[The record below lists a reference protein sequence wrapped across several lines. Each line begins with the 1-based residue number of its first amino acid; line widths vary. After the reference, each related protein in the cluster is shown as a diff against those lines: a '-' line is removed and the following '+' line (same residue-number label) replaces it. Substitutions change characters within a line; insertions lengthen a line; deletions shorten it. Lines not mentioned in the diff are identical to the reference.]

1 MSSKHERQG
10 KLAIHECGHRVQ
22 VIEGELAPHFIVDG
36 LHMDMCP
43 TCFRNLINDW
53 MDEPW
58 RFWSLDEWAGLRI
71 WRSVINDIDP
81 VEEETG

>member
-1 MSSKHERQG
+1 MSSKHQQKG
-10 KLAIHECGHRVQ
+10 KPAVHECGHLVR
-22 VIEGELAPHFIVDG
+22 VIEDELAPHFIVDG

-43 TCFRNLINDW
+43 SCFRNLINDW

-58 RFWSLDEWAGLRI
+58 RFWSLDAWVKLRT
-71 WRSVINDIDP
+71 WRSVVDGIDP